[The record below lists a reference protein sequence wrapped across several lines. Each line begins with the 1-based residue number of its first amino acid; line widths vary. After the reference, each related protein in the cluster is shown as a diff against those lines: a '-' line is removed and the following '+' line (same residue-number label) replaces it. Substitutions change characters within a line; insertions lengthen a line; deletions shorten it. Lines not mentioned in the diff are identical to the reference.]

1 MRKAGIEV
9 RRYIFIF
16 LGCLFYALGFS
27 LFLEPAELAAGG
39 LSGVV
44 ILIRHFFPFLD
55 SGILLLALNAPLL
68 IISGAVLGKRFVID
82 TLFATVLSGSLITL
96 FGQIVSLSSFHIITS
111 GLVGGVVCGIG
122 LGIVFRQQATT
133 GGTDI
138 AVRLIRRKVTW
149 LSSGMIFLLI
159 DCTIVLLSG
168 ILFED
173 LSYIFYNA
181 LSLFACTVAFQ
192 LVYREKDAA
201 AEKKNKGR

>member
-1 MRKAGIEV
+1 M
-9 RRYIFIF
+9 RRYFLIS
-16 LGCLFYALGFS
+16 LGCLLYALGFS

-44 ILIRHFFPFLD
+44 VMIRHFFPLLD

-68 IISGAVLGKRFVID
+68 IVGGAVLGKRFVVD

-96 FGQIVSLSSFHIITS
+96 FGQLISLPSMPIITS
-111 GLVGGVVCGIG
+111 GLAGGVVCGIG

-138 AVRLIRRKVTW
+138 AVRLIRRKVTR
-149 LSSGMIFLLI
+149 LSSGAIFLLI

-168 ILFED
+168 VLFEN

-192 LVYREKDAA
+192 WVYGKKDAMS
-201 AEKKNKGR
+201 EKRHGIE